1 MVSAAA
7 LQRTAWLAAV
17 TLLVGIAGVALAHR
31 AGGHET
37 IPGGVGAY
45 YTSRAA
51 PYGPT
56 ASRSRTACGEAF
68 TKQLEGVAHPTLPC
82 GVKLYIRFGGHQV
95 LTEVVDRGPSVPG
108 RDFDVTKGLADR
120 IGLHGT
126 QTIHWRYA
134 R

>member
-1 MVSAAA
+1 LNAAVV
-7 LQRTAWLAAV
+7 QRTAWLAAV
-17 TLLVGIAGVALAHR
+17 ALLVGLAALALAHR
-31 AGGHET
+31 SRGHEAV
-37 IPGGVGAY
+37 PRGVGSY

-56 ASRSRTACGEAF
+56 QSHRSTACGEAF
-68 TKQLEGVAHPTLPC
+68 TTQLEGVAHPTLPC
-82 GVKLYIRFGGHQV
+82 GVKLYIRFGGKQV

-108 RDFDVTKGLADR
+108 RDFAITKALADR

-126 QTIHWRYA
+126 QTIHWRFA